1 MLSIAEIEEI
11 YKKLG
16 LDPSKI
22 TEIPSP
28 YPSWLE
34 SGEDDKIYLFP
45 VSDNSST
52 PRLTGAGKN
61 ARIERNTQ

>member
-1 MLSIAEIEEI
+1 MSTAEIEEV
-11 YKKLG
+11 YRKLG

-22 TEIPSP
+22 TEVPSP

-34 SGEDDKIYLFP
+34 SGEADKVYLFP
-45 VSDNSST
+45 ISDSSSA

-61 ARIERNTQ
+61 AKLDRYSQ